1 MVKPYSIY
9 CIHQRVTFYLV
20 TAVLAASEMEQR
32 QAIKP
37 FLINS
42 EQQVLGLRRKHST
55 YQEMLFLQWIRSY
68 FSIKRMWRELF
79 VLRGQH
85 VGSNTSILKRRF
97 LVLRPQEPGSFQKET
112 VPPRGEPSCPRQ
124 RGLWRWAEG
133 RPPLP
138 LTFTVKGD
146 HHLPSAHPTPG
157 IRDPNSLKNICGF
170 RRLFFIVKLPRSSY
184 HFRDEKKGS

>member
-1 MVKPYSIY
+1 MAWLAEK
-9 CIHQRVTFYLV
+9 TFHLPRDV
-20 TAVLAASEMEQR
+20 IPPMDKKLLFHKENVERALCSEGTTR
-32 QAIKP
+32 
-37 FLINS
+37 
-42 EQQVLGLRRKHST
+42 
-55 YQEMLFLQWIRSY
+55 
-68 FSIKRMWRELF
+68 
-79 VLRGQH
+79 
-85 VGSNTSILKRRF
+85 GSNTSILKRRF